1 MLMGIKFQA
10 KPTRLQAQTLSKWM
24 GGAKFVWNAKC
35 DDDKY
40 HRTFARKFLPIGT
53 WAKLDQQYSQYK
65 DPELSPFLSDVPS
78 QILRNSTSN
87 WYASYQQFFKRSEV
101 GRPKKKKK
109 GQGMTIHLTKELFRI
124 ENTESGLKLFI
135 GSLRNNI
142 GYLNINWHTK
152 KWLKHDLPKSIRIK
166 KLPSGKFT
174 MSFCYEDHLVVKA
187 EKVERSDWKK
197 HIVKN
202 LEQEDLEKMV
212 CGIDRG
218 VNIAVATDDKFADFS
233 DRSKRGLNY
242 WQKKLKQQQKML
254 ARQKDLKSRRRNKE
268 KLKIAK
274 IHKKISDIRNDQC
287 HKISREL
294 VNQEDTKI
302 YILEDL
308 KTKNMSKSS
317 KGNSEKHG
325 KKVKQK
331 SGLNR
336 EILNKGWHKT
346 EVYLKYK
353 ANRAGKIVFKIN
365 PAYTSQECADCGH
378 THSQNRSGVDFKCRE
393 CGSIHH
399 ADINAGKVIKK
410 RAIKLLLDPGTGLS
424 DKGVLR
430 PCKDI
435 GQGAEIRLLK
445 GKPLKAQAKNPKR
458 EGFDKKRKTA

>member
-218 VNIAVATDDKFADFS
+218 VNIAVATDDGLLDFS
-233 DRSKRGLNY
+233 DRSKRGL
-242 WQKKLKQQQKML
+242 
-254 ARQKDLKSRRRNKE
+254 
-268 KLKIAK
+268 IPF
-274 IHKKISDIRNDQC
+274 
-287 HKISREL
+287 
-294 VNQEDTKI
+294 T
-302 YILEDL
+302 
-308 KTKNMSKSS
+308 
-317 KGNSEKHG
+317 
-325 KKVKQK
+325 
-331 SGLNR
+331 
-336 EILNKGWHKT
+336 
-346 EVYLKYK
+346 
-353 ANRAGKIVFKIN
+353 
-365 PAYTSQECADCGH
+365 
-378 THSQNRSGVDFKCRE
+378 
-393 CGSIHH
+393 
-399 ADINAGKVIKK
+399 
-410 RAIKLLLDPGTGLS
+410 
-424 DKGVLR
+424 
-430 PCKDI
+430 
-435 GQGAEIRLLK
+435 
-445 GKPLKAQAKNPKR
+445 
-458 EGFDKKRKTA
+458 